1 MINHEKIF
9 RYGIDKISLYNFSLH
24 TEKNF
29 KKLIEDKDNVM
40 KEKTIITDEL
50 FSIVNSY
57 TLYQGEVGIEE
68 SYFNRITFNPNK
80 ILTGDNICNS
90 TSEDLEKAI
99 EKLTD
104 ILKEKDIYIDFSSAK
119 VADIEINLNISID
132 FNEYSEVFMLL
143 FKQNEYSKSISALT
157 NSNII
162 KELSIAESFFTRLSK
177 SVRFKAYSKD
187 REKELAFKISRLE
200 YFFETSAYKY
210 MVEKFGIDN
219 SLESLIKNNQLLE
232 EIFKYR
238 IKQDFIKK
246 AFAYIEK
253 NIKPTLEREY
263 LAFKKS
269 SALARRTGRKTER
282 NVYKYLEQFWIFDY
296 SFLIEIIEKYDS
308 KHKGREINRVKDKY
322 IQHDNLKK
330 FNYLL
335 ELIFPH

>member
-29 KKLIEDKDNVM
+29 KKLIEDKENVM

-57 TLYQGEVGIEE
+57 TLYQGEEGIEE

-119 VADIEINLNISID
+119 VADIEINLNVSID

-143 FKQNEYSKSISALT
+143 FKQNEYSKLISALT
-157 NSNII
+157 NSNIV
-162 KELSIAESFFTRLSK
+162 KELRIDESFFTRLSK

-187 REKELAFKISRLE
+187 REKIESYCK
-200 YFFETSAYKY
+200 
-210 MVEKFGIDN
+210 
-219 SLESLIKNNQLLE
+219 SLE
-232 EIFKYR
+232 R
-238 IKQDFIKK
+238 HDFRYYFSKSR
-246 AFAYIEK
+246 EK
-253 NIKPTLEREY
+253 ELQK
-263 LAFKKS
+263 
-269 SALARRTGRKTER
+269 
-282 NVYKYLEQFWIFDY
+282 
-296 SFLIEIIEKYDS
+296 EK
-308 KHKGREINRVKDKY
+308 
-322 IQHDNLKK
+322 
-330 FNYLL
+330 
-335 ELIFPH
+335 